1 MLLQMK
7 NSAHHK
13 VDAIAPNSLLSCI
26 SRVPRQVY
34 IRANPPSRPSFLS
47 QLSGESPLLAREK
60 ESEASRMIG
69 DDEHSARGTRGPDT
83 TAHARREV
91 CEIGAQN
98 GRKHDD
104 DGEVQT
110 IREIKR
116 AARCDDCIISDI
128 GSVWAAV
135 VDPQL
140 AFVCFPTPCGRAGC
154 AGTPL
159 PLAGG
164 AYLRGSCARIASI
177 TCGGWYLRRRVHI
190 IPALREAL
198 EAQPTGPNSQRYGG
212 AWSPPM
218 APRAQGD
225 ARIYRTVH
233 RCTRAC
239 EALSIGRLVS
249 MLCSNATYT
258 SGYRIRGG
266 KQLK

>member
-1 MLLQMK
+1 MLPLTLL
-7 NSAHHK
+7 A
-13 VDAIAPNSLLSCI
+13 ASLEFL
-26 SRVPRQVY
+26 
-34 IRANPPSRPSFLS
+34 ARPSFLS
-47 QLSGESPLLAREK
+47 QLSGESPLLAQEK

-69 DDEHSARGTRGPDT
+69 DDEHSARGTQGPDT
-83 TAHARREV
+83 TAHARRKV
-91 CEIGAQN
+91 CETGAQN

-104 DGEVQT
+104 DGEVQA

-135 VDPQL
+135 VNPQL

-164 AYLRGSCARIASI
+164 AYLRGSCAQIASI

-198 EAQPTGPNSQRYGG
+198 EAQPTGPSAY
-212 AWSPPM
+212 SSHPS
-218 APRAQGD
+218 RATHSLMQHHTQTRD
-225 ARIYRTVH
+225 ATAEHGRRQWLLVPKVMPEFNPLFTNVP
-233 RCTRAC
+233 
-239 EALSIGRLVS
+239 ALVKSSRWAVAV
-249 MLCSNATYT
+249 NV
-258 SGYRIRGG
+258 IRGG